1 MYSARDVTSTVENLG
16 LITSSIISKK
26 VAEGI
31 SCLVLDVKWGKG
43 SFNKTLAK
51 AEELA
56 ASLKQ
61 VSLSYYTTHFI
72 ISSND
77 FFIQTSASLGVATSA
92 VISHM
97 ESPLGKAIG
106 NSLEVAESLACL
118 RGEGPKELRE
128 LVVLEGAML
137 LVSANMVS
145 SLENGKK
152 KIEEVLD
159 NGKALNK
166 FKCMLIKQVF

>member
-61 VSLSYYTTHFI
+61 VSHISYLIMAF
-72 ISSND
+72 
-77 FFIQTSASLGVATSA
+77 TSYPPMT
-92 VISHM
+92 
-97 ESPLGKAIG
+97 
-106 NSLEVAESLACL
+106 
-118 RGEGPKELRE
+118 
-128 LVVLEGAML
+128 
-137 LVSANMVS
+137 VS
-145 SLENGKK
+145 SRLQP
-152 KIEEVLD
+152 
-159 NGKALNK
+159 ALG
-166 FKCMLIKQVF
+166 CQHLQ

>member
-1 MYSARDVTSTVENLG
+1 
-16 LITSSIISKK
+16 
-26 VAEGI
+26 
-31 SCLVLDVKWGKG
+31 
-43 SFNKTLAK
+43 
-51 AEELA
+51 
-56 ASLKQ
+56 
-61 VSLSYYTTHFI
+61 
-72 ISSND
+72 
-77 FFIQTSASLGVATSA
+77 
-92 VISHM
+92 M

-128 LVVLEGAML
+128 LVVVEGAML

-166 FKCMLIKQVF
+166 FKCMLIKQVFFKTRI

>member
-43 SFNKTLAK
+43 SFNKTLVK

-61 VSLSYYTTHFI
+61 VSHISYLIMAFTLSFPPMTF
-72 ISSND
+72 
-77 FFIQTSASLGVATSA
+77 TSRPQPALGWQ
-92 VISHM
+92 H
-97 ESPLGKAIG
+97 L
-106 NSLEVAESLACL
+106 
-118 RGEGPKELRE
+118 
-128 LVVLEGAML
+128 
-137 LVSANMVS
+137 
-145 SLENGKK
+145 
-152 KIEEVLD
+152 
-159 NGKALNK
+159 
-166 FKCMLIKQVF
+166 Q

>member
-61 VSLSYYTTHFI
+61 VSHISYLIMAFTSYPPMTF
-72 ISSND
+72 SSRL
-77 FFIQTSASLGVATSA
+77 QPALGGQ
-92 VISHM
+92 H
-97 ESPLGKAIG
+97 L
-106 NSLEVAESLACL
+106 
-118 RGEGPKELRE
+118 
-128 LVVLEGAML
+128 
-137 LVSANMVS
+137 
-145 SLENGKK
+145 
-152 KIEEVLD
+152 
-159 NGKALNK
+159 
-166 FKCMLIKQVF
+166 Q